1 MGPWSHHDPI
11 DQARRLV
18 RDRFPGA
25 LAVVLAGSTVSG
37 RAGANSDLDLAVLI
51 AGGGETYR
59 ETLRFEGRVV
69 ELFVH
74 TRAGLRDLFAVD
86 VATRRAVLQN
96 MYATGLVLVD
106 VDGEAGRARALAE
119 EDLRQ
124 GPPALGP
131 ETLET
136 KRHGLTDALDDLLDA
151 IAPVELLVTA
161 GVVVNTAADLLFD
174 HHRAWTGSGKWLP
187 RRLLEADPER
197 GAALLDAY
205 ARLGT
210 SQDTAP
216 LVEAASAILD
226 LAGGPLREGYHRAW
240 QGVIEAV
247 AVGVGVGG

>member
-1 MGPWSHHDPI
+1 MHHDPI

-25 LAVVLAGSTVSG
+25 LTVVLAGSTVSG

-51 AGGGETYR
+51 ADGGGTYR

-86 VATRRAVLQN
+86 LATRRAVLQN

-106 VDGEAGRARALAE
+106 VDGEAGRARALAAA
-119 EDLRQ
+119 DLRQ
-124 GPPALGP
+124 GPPALEP
-131 ETLET
+131 ETVET
-136 KRHGLTDALDDLLDA
+136 KRYGLTDALDDLLDA
-151 IAPVELLVTA
+151 TAPVEQLITA
-161 GVVVNTAADLLFD
+161 GVVVNTAADLLCD
-174 HHRAWTGSGKWLP
+174 HHRAWTGSGKWLA
-187 RRLLEADPER
+187 RRLLAADPER
-197 GAALLDAY
+197 GTALLDAY

-210 SQDTAP
+210 SQDPAP

-226 LAGGPLREGYHRAW
+226 LVGGPLREGYHRAW
-240 QGVIEAV
+240 QGVIESV
-247 AVGVGVGG
+247 AVGVDR

>member
-1 MGPWSHHDPI
+1 MQPDPI

-37 RAGANSDLDLAVLI
+37 RAGATSDLDLAVLVPS
-51 AGGGETYR
+51 GGETYR

-86 VATRRAVLQN
+86 VATRRAVLQS

-124 GPPALGP
+124 GPPALEP
-131 ETLET
+131 DTVET
-136 KRHGLTDALDDLLDA
+136 KRYGLTDALDDLRDA
-151 IAPVELLVTA
+151 TDPAELLFIA
-161 GVVVNTAADLLFD
+161 GVVVNTAADLLCD

-187 RRLLEADPER
+187 RRLLEADPVR
-197 GAALLDAY
+197 GAGLLDAY
-205 ARLGT
+205 TRLAAT
-210 SQDTAP
+210 RDPAA
-216 LVEAASAILD
+216 LVEAGTEVLD

-240 QGVIEAV
+240 QGVIDSV
-247 AVGVGVGG
+247 AVGVGR